1 MKASVV
7 IAAHD
12 EAASIGALLEA
23 LLGHDSGRHPIE
35 EIVVYD
41 DGSTDATAS
50 IVVARAKSDGRIRL
64 LRGSQRRG
72 RAAAWRAL
80 SAAAT
85 GDAIVKFDADVLPR
99 LGAVAALCDALCSGA
114 TMSFGVCEPV
124 RRRKTF
130 VSRGAAHAARLV
142 QELQRGDR
150 AAEFAVGRIIA
161 LRADAAR
168 ALAPPDE
175 VTNDDHWLSLKVRER
190 GGRVALAP
198 SASCGF
204 VVPDTFDDYRRQSNR
219 VREGERQLERVA
231 GLEPVRIGDLLIA
244 IARCAAADP
253 IGWFCWA
260 AIYAASLLTTFD
272 ERPERE
278 VPIRSTKALPDESAA
293 RR

>member
-7 IAAHD
+7 VAAHD
-12 EAASIGALLEA
+12 EAASIGALLDA
-23 LLGHDSGRHPIE
+23 LREHDGAPHSVE

-41 DGSTDATAS
+41 DGSTDDTAA
-50 IVVARAKSDGRIRL
+50 IVEARANSDARIRL
-64 LRGSQRRG
+64 VRGSPRRG

-99 LGAVAALCDALCSGA
+99 PGAVAALCDALGDGA
-114 TMSFGVCEPV
+114 TMSFGVCDPV
-124 RRRKTF
+124 RVRKTF
-130 VSRGAAHAARLV
+130 VSLGAAHAARLV
-142 QELQRGDR
+142 QELQRGRR
-150 AAEFAVGRIIA
+150 AAEFTVGRIIA
-161 LRADAAR
+161 LRADTAR

-175 VTNDDHWLSLKVRER
+175 VVNEDHWLSLKVREL
-190 GGRVALAP
+190 GGRVVLAP
-198 SASCGF
+198 SASCAF
-204 VVPDTFDDYRRQSNR
+204 VVPDNFDDYRRQSNR

-231 GLEPVRIGDLLIA
+231 GLEPVGIRDQLMA

-253 IGWFCWA
+253 IGGFCWA

-278 VPIRSTKALPDESAA
+278 VSIRSTKAVPDENAA

>member
-1 MKASVV
+1 MKTSVV
-7 IAAHD
+7 VAAHD
-12 EAASIGALLEA
+12 EAASIGALLDA
-23 LLGHDSGRHPIE
+23 LREHDCAPHSVE

-41 DGSTDATAS
+41 DGSADATAA
-50 IVVARAKSDGRIRL
+50 IVEAKAKEDGRIRL
-64 LRGSQRRG
+64 VRGSQRRG

-80 SAAAT
+80 SSAAT

-99 LGAVAALCDALCSGA
+99 PGAVAALCDALVNGA

-130 VSRGAAHAARLV
+130 VSRGAAHAGRLV
-142 QELQRGDR
+142 QELQRGRR
-150 AAEFAVGRIIA
+150 AAEYPVGRIIA

-168 ALAPPDE
+168 ALAPPDDVVNE
-175 VTNDDHWLSLKVRER
+175 DHWLSLKVRECA
-190 GGRVALAP
+190 GRVALAP
-198 SASCGF
+198 SASCAF

-231 GLEPVRIGDLLIA
+231 GLKPVGIGEQLTA
-244 IARCAAADP
+244 IARCGAADP
-253 IGWFCWA
+253 IGGFCWA

-278 VPIRSTKALPDESAA
+278 APIRSTKAVPDENAA